1 MFANFEMNLSW
12 SELIKRTAA
21 KTISDD
27 VQGLAAQLAYYFV
40 FALLPALLSLVA
52 IASFFP
58 LRHVTLD
65 ITRSLTPFVPE
76 EVIEIIQQQMST
88 IAEGQ
93 HGGLLTMG
101 LLGSLWSSASAMVS
115 IISATNKAYDITDS
129 RPWWKVRLTP
139 IALTVALSFLIVI
152 AFTLIVFGVQL
163 ADALAS
169 HFGLGAVFVGIWK
182 VIQWPVAFALVVAGI
197 GLTYYFAL
205 DAEQDWVWV
214 TPGSFVLLLWFYLTG
229 LAIVI
234 GPERNAE
241 IERESP
247 WAKAS
252 RGKVA
257 GGRRKIGAAGPDTS
271 RKDGDV
277 ATASEAGFAS
287 QGELGTA

>member
-40 FALLPALLSLVA
+40 FALFPALLSLVA

-115 IISATNKAYDITDS
+115 IISATN
-129 RPWWKVRLTP
+129 
-139 IALTVALSFLIVI
+139 
-152 AFTLIVFGVQL
+152 
-163 ADALAS
+163 
-169 HFGLGAVFVGIWK
+169 
-182 VIQWPVAFALVVAGI
+182 
-197 GLTYYFAL
+197 
-205 DAEQDWVWV
+205 
-214 TPGSFVLLLWFYLTG
+214 
-229 LAIVI
+229 
-234 GPERNAE
+234 
-241 IERESP
+241 
-247 WAKAS
+247 
-252 RGKVA
+252 
-257 GGRRKIGAAGPDTS
+257 
-271 RKDGDV
+271 
-277 ATASEAGFAS
+277 
-287 QGELGTA
+287 